1 MPVLTEKQIEYGFD
15 YFHKDEPQS
24 KCIVEVSEYNG
35 ENALTI
41 NCTQLGDSF
50 TPQYKSAKEK
60 KRVLQEWCDFLQ
72 SNKTA
77 FTELSFCTRM
87 PQELFDAVCEQEN
100 LRKLHIKWGVYS
112 DVAKLANLTKIE
124 YLQLGSGASVESIE
138 PITELKNLVALS
150 VENFQKI
157 EDYSLLTKLKN
168 LESLSIEGDGLG
180 PKYIHVNSL
189 DFLSDMKQLR
199 FFRFLTARLKSK
211 YYTPVLSLE
220 NVEHLTLRPCK
231 EVKNLYSE
239 LIKLPKLKY
248 GLLISKP
255 ELYLK

>member
-1 MPVLTEKQIEYGFD
+1 MLT
-15 YFHKDEPQS
+15 
-24 KCIVEVSEYNG
+24 
-35 ENALTI
+35 
-41 NCTQLGDSF
+41 
-50 TPQYKSAKEK
+50 
-60 KRVLQEWCDFLQ
+60 R
-72 SNKTA
+72 
-77 FTELSFCTRM
+77 
-87 PQELFDAVCEQEN
+87 
-100 LRKLHIKWGVYS
+100 
-112 DVAKLANLTKIE
+112 
-124 YLQLGSGASVESIE
+124 
-138 PITELKNLVALS
+138 
-150 VENFQKI
+150 
-157 EDYSLLTKLKN
+157 LKN